1 MGEKIIRQR
10 MIFMCDLPIG
20 EGSEFSG
27 VHPVLIGSGDLRNN
41 NSPNIY
47 IFPITH
53 SLKKY
58 QPTHVS
64 LLRDNYDFFKYKVN
78 TILCESGREVSRSR
92 IQRYLGAGVGG
103 FAAMKALSTRNDD
116 PKKSSRPF
124 DIDRDGFVM
133 GEGAGVGHRITF
145 GISRLLKS

>member
-27 VHPVLIGSGDLRNN
+27 VHPVLIGSVDLRNN

-92 IQRYLGAGVGG
+92 IQRYLGTISEIRL
-103 FAAMKALSTRNDD
+103 FF
-116 PKKSSRPF
+116 SR
-124 DIDRDGFVM
+124 
-133 GEGAGVGHRITF
+133 
-145 GISRLLKS
+145 

>member
-27 VHPVLIGSGDLRNN
+27 VHPVLIGSVDLRNN

-64 LLRDNYDFFKYKVN
+64 LFKNDYDFFKYKVN

-92 IQRYLGAGVGG
+92 IQRYLGTI
-103 FAAMKALSTRNDD
+103 SEDD
-116 PKKSSRPF
+116 FNRVLKQKEYTFIEKKTF
-124 DIDRDGFVM
+124 D
-133 GEGAGVGHRITF
+133 T
-145 GISRLLKS
+145 